1 MKKRDMIEIKL
12 DELANQRGNLCL
24 YSPWLTITQDMIEAF
39 ADATGDHQWIHVDVD
54 RATRESPWK
63 SPVAHGYLTVSLI
76 PRLNAEALEVTGTQ
90 TTINYGLNKL
100 RFPAA
105 VKSGS
110 DIRTRVELIDVT
122 SVDDQRTLATFRTT
136 VEIRDEDR
144 PACVAE
150 NLAMY
155 VA

>member
-1 MKKRDMIEIKL
+1 MLSVELNDLDKL
-12 DELANQRGNLCL
+12 CGTTIGH
-24 YSPWLTITQDMIEAF
+24 SPWKTITQEMIQAF
-39 ADATGDHQWIHVDVD
+39 ADATGDHQWIHVDVE
-54 RATRESPWK
+54 RAKRETPWK
-63 SPVAHGYLTVSLI
+63 SPVAHGFLTVSLI
-76 PRLNAEALEVTGTQ
+76 PLLNQEVIHVQGT
-90 TTINYGLNKL
+90 TARINYGINKL

-110 DIRTRVELIDVT
+110 DIRTKVELLEVSQLDEK
-122 SVDDQRTLATFRTT
+122 RTLASYRTT
-136 VEIRDEDR
+136 VEIQGEDK